1 MKVGDLVTDDRS
13 HMDKSNWFYNAFK
26 RLGVVMVY
34 RKGTVEVLWT
44 NHRGQWTTHEHPS
57 KLVVISESH

>member
-1 MKVGDLVTDDRS
+1 MRVGDLVTDDRS

-26 RLGVVMVY
+26 RLGVVMGI
-34 RKGTVEVLWT
+34 KEEVEVLWT
-44 NHRGQWTTHEHPS
+44 NERGQWTTQEHAS

>member
-13 HMDKSNWFYNAFK
+13 HMDESNWFYNAFK
-26 RLGVVMVY
+26 RLGVVMAV
-34 RKGTVEVLWT
+34 KEEVEVLWT
-44 NHRGQWTTHEHPS
+44 NHRGQWTTHEHAS